1 MPLLPRRGHGADDA
15 HALVRAGEEATAP
28 GRGAGSS
35 DEGWEH
41 SLHTD
46 EGWEHSIHT
55 DEGWEHS
62 IHTDEGW
69 EHSIFLLQS
78 VWEPQWQVASEKED
92 ILGGLVTPRIHS
104 GAHHLPK
111 TRTAGS

>member
-41 SLHTD
+41 S
-46 EGWEHSIHT
+46 
-55 DEGWEHS
+55 
-62 IHTDEGW
+62 
-69 EHSIFLLQS
+69 IFLLQS
-78 VWEPQWQVASEKED
+78 VWEPQWQVASEKKTYW
-92 ILGGLVTPRIHS
+92 GGL
-104 GAHHLPK
+104 
-111 TRTAGS
+111 

>member
-46 EGWEHSIHT
+46 E
-55 DEGWEHS
+55 S

-78 VWEPQWQVASEKED
+78 VWEPQWQVASEKKTYW
-92 ILGGLVTPRIHS
+92 GGL
-104 GAHHLPK
+104 
-111 TRTAGS
+111 